1 MYVEAEAKPLRPR
14 PDNSEAE
21 AKALGHEAKAEAV
34 KVGLEAGL
42 ASRP

>member
-21 AKALGHEAKAEAV
+21 AV
-34 KVGLEAGL
+34 KFGLEASL